1 MSRAVG
7 AWLACVG
14 VTMLSGCGGS
24 TESGAAE
31 VPERRVAITSAV
43 VETRP
48 VRVIERTLGRLEAR
62 ALPAIAAETAGRVQ
76 ATLVDVGVPVIA
88 GQVLAEI
95 DDQRQRLAIESAEA
109 TIRRLEALLANQRRL
124 VERLTRLAAEKNAPE
139 TVLEEAEAQA
149 RALAAQISAA
159 EAARKRAARDLSETR
174 VRSPLDG
181 IIQQRHVSNGDYVAV
196 GQAMFE
202 VVQQDVLRAYLP
214 YPEGVAETIRPGMRV
229 RLGAAAGTQ
238 EAVES
243 TVKEMRPVI
252 GRSSR
257 SVEAIVEFPNPG
269 RWRAGGT
276 VVGEV
281 VIVERQEGRVVPEAS
296 VVLRPAGSVVYRIAS
311 GRAVEVPVK
320 TGVVREGWVELLE
333 GPAVGVTVARDGA
346 GFLTDG
352 VAVDVRS
359 EAT

>member
-14 VTMLSGCGGS
+14 AAMLSGCGGS
-24 TESGAAE
+24 TDTGAGV
-31 VPERRVAITSAV
+31 VPERRVAVTTAV
-43 VETRP
+43 VEIRP

-62 ALPAIAAETAGRVQ
+62 ALPAVAAETAGRVT
-76 ATLVDVGVPVIA
+76 ATLVDEGEPVIV
-88 GQVLAEI
+88 GQVLAEL
-95 DDQRQRLAIESAEA
+95 DDQRQQLALESVEA
-109 TIRRLEALLANQRRL
+109 TIRRLEALLSNQRRL

-149 RALAAQISAA
+149 RALAAQISEA

-181 IIQQRHVSNGDYVAV
+181 IIQQRYVSNGDYVAV

-202 VVQQDVLRAYLP
+202 IVQQDLLRAYLP
-214 YPEGVAETIRPGMRV
+214 YPEGVAETIHPGMKV
-229 RLGAAAGTQ
+229 RLGTATGVQ
-238 EAVES
+238 ETVAS
-243 TVKEMRPVI
+243 IVKEMRPVI

-257 SVEAIVEFPNPG
+257 SVEAIVEFANPG
-269 RWRAGGT
+269 GWRAGGT
-276 VVGEV
+276 VVGDV
-281 VIVERQEGRVVPEAS
+281 VIVERPEGRVVPEAS
-296 VVLRPAGSVVYRIAS
+296 VVLRPAGAVVYRIES

-320 TGVVREGWVELLE
+320 TGVVRDGWVELVE
-333 GPAVGVTVARDGA
+333 GPDAGVTVARDGA
-346 GFLTDG
+346 GFLTDS